1 MRCWDTIVIDCRH
14 RLLERVQVGLDSQEW
29 VSLDMRARQLS
40 GAGGGRPHAWRAGGG
55 GGEDVSTDDV
65 EVTHGFAVVH
75 LTAGDASVIA
85 RPAVGDIGVSVY
97 ALHSVNARFG
107 EYP

>member
-1 MRCWDTIVIDCRH
+1 M
-14 RLLERVQVGLDSQEW
+14 
-29 VSLDMRARQLS
+29 
-40 GAGGGRPHAWRAGGG
+40 
-55 GGEDVSTDDV
+55 STDDV